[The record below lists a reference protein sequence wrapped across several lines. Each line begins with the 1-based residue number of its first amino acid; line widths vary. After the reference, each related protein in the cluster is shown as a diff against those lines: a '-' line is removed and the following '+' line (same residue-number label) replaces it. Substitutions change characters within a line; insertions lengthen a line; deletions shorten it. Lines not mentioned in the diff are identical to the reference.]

1 MIPRKSARRRRSG
14 PATRSIVAAARIVE
28 NALVTPIFQTATFA
42 FDNSA
47 AVRRYQEAKQ
57 KDRSEYARYGSPG
70 QAVLEARLAD
80 LFNTES
86 ALVAS
91 SGMAAI
97 LVTLLTILKQ
107 GDHVVMSAES
117 YGGTRLLLEDHL
129 SRFGVRTTF
138 VAPRAEAF
146 IKAIRPATAAVLV
159 ECPTNPHLHVP
170 DLPRIA
176 AATRRQEAKP
186 CRRRHEGRSSAARR
200 TGALLMVDPT
210 LAGAFAFDPFRHG
223 ADLVLLSLT
232 KYVAGHHDVIAGA
245 VLGAQRLLGPIRE
258 AHGTLGALLA
268 PAAIQLVERGL
279 KTLPLRMARHHENGR
294 RIAAFLAGHPKVREV
309 FHPSLASHPDHAIA
323 TRLMTDFGGLV
334 SFRIKGNLKTAES
347 FLDRLRIFRIAPSLG
362 GAESLAE
369 SVPTMAFWKKT
380 RAARLKL
387 GITDDLIRL
396 AAGLEDPEDLI
407 RDLEQALK

>member
-1 MIPRKSARRRRSG
+1 MTRKIDIRRRRPG
-14 PATRSIVAAARIVE
+14 PATRSLEAIGSALE
-28 NALVTPIFQTATFA
+28 NALVTPVFQTATFA
-42 FDNSA
+42 FADSA
-47 AVRRYQEAKQ
+47 AVRRYQEAKR

-70 QAVLEARLAD
+70 QAVLEARLAG
-80 LFNTES
+80 LFDAES
-86 ALVAS
+86 ALVAA

-97 LVTLLTILKQ
+97 LVALLTLLKQ

-138 VAPRAEAF
+138 VAPRAEDF

-159 ECPTNPHLHVP
+159 ECPTNPHLRVP

-176 AATRRQEAKP
+176 VATRRA
-186 CRRRHEGRSSAARR
+186 GAR
-200 TGALLMVDPT
+200 LLVDPT

-245 VLGAQRLLGPIRE
+245 ALGARELVEPIRE

-268 PAAIQLVERGL
+268 PASIQLVERGI

-294 RIAAFLAGHPKVREV
+294 RIAAFLAAHPKVREV
-309 FHPSLASHPDHAIA
+309 FHPSLARHPDHAIA
-323 TRLMTDFGGLV
+323 TRLMTDFGGVV
-334 SFRIKGNLKTAES
+334 SFRIKGNLRTAET
-347 FLDRLRIFRIAPSLG
+347 FLDRLRLFRIAPSLG

-369 SVPTMAFWKKT
+369 SVPTMAFWKRP
-380 RAARLKL
+380 RAERLKL

-407 RDLEQALK
+407 ADLESALA